1 MSIIVF
7 GSINMDLIA
16 QVPRLPKHGETLT
29 GTGFFTT
36 PGGKGANQA
45 VAAARL
51 GALTYMV
58 GRVGND
64 EFGAVLRKHLEDE
77 GVRTNAVTTDP
88 EFSSG
93 VAQIAVE
100 ESGQNHIIVVPG
112 ANGNLGYSELVQLE
126 GMLSRAKIL
135 LLQLEIPLN
144 VMLQATRLA
153 QRQNVQVV
161 LDPAPVID
169 LPEEI
174 YPLID
179 IITPNEIEAAHLVGF
194 PVNNPAT
201 AFRAADDLL
210 GLGARAAIV
219 KLGAAGVV
227 FASQDLETRGFIEP
241 FAVSSIDSVAAG
253 DAFNGGLAVSLSEG
267 FNLPNAVRFGAAA
280 GALATTKRRSTNRH
294 AAPRRGSSIL
304 SESNPKIGK

>member
-7 GSINMDLIA
+7 GSINMDLVA
-16 QVPRLPKHGETLT
+16 QVPRLPKPAETLT

-51 GALTYMV
+51 GALTFMV

-77 GVRTNAVTTDP
+77 GVRTDGIITDP

-112 ANGNLGYSELVQLE
+112 ANGNLSESDLE
-126 GMLSRAKIL
+126 RLEDMLPRAKIL
-135 LLQLEIPLN
+135 LMQLEIPLN
-144 VMLQATRLA
+144 ITLQATRLA
-153 QRQNVQVV
+153 RRHNVQVV

-169 LPEEI
+169 LPGEI

-179 IITPNEIEAAHLVGF
+179 IITPNEIEAAHLVGYL
-194 PVNNPAT
+194 VNDLEN

-210 GLGARAAIV
+210 SLGARAAIV

-227 FASQDLETRGFIEP
+227 FASQDLDIRGFVEP
-241 FAVSSIDSVAAG
+241 FAVTSVDSVAAG

-267 FNLPNAVRFGAAA
+267 LNLPDAVRFGAAA
-280 GALATTKRRSTNRH
+280 GALATTKRGAQT
-294 AAPRRGSSIL
+294 AMPRRDEVHQFL
-304 SESNPKIGK
+304 SNQPQTEK